1 MYLDIMSV
9 NVVIE
14 VIGYVASA
22 FVLFSFL
29 LKDIKWIR
37 IVNIVGA
44 VSFVL
49 YGFLT
54 KTYPTAFMNVAL
66 VLVHIYYLIKM
77 YIESKKQKTIEEKE

>member
-44 VSFVL
+44 VSFVV

-77 YIESKKQKTIEEKE
+77 YIESKKQKTSEEKE